1 MEHPDYIF
9 AAVPYLNA
17 APLTWALGQPD
28 SGVTL
33 TEDHPSRLAAKL
45 LAGEADAALI
55 PVVDLFRNPDLT
67 PISGIGIAARRQV
80 ESVLLKCNRP
90 LVQVRRIAMDPASA
104 TSNRLAAIVLKHR
117 LSIDAQLV
125 PGLAPEEADAYV
137 LIGDRALT
145 EEPAPC
151 GDQDLAELWRSM
163 TNLPFVFAV
172 WAHRRDHE
180 GADDLARIAQ
190 HACER
195 GLEQI
200 DAIAADYAVQLGLS
214 TERCVTYLTE
224 RIRYR
229 LGTSEME
236 GLQRFWELLREDG
249 LLDDV
254 KPGPEYSS

>member
-1 MEHPDYIF
+1 MKHPNYIF
-9 AAVPYLNA
+9 AAVPYMNA
-17 APLTWALGQPD
+17 APLTWALARPD

-33 TEDHPSRLAAKL
+33 TEDHPSSLAAKL

-67 PISGIGIAARRQV
+67 PIPGIGIAARREV

-90 LVQVRRIAMDPASA
+90 LARVRRIATDPASA
-104 TSNRLAAIVLKHR
+104 TSNRLAAIVLRHR
-117 LSIDAQLV
+117 LGLDAKLV
-125 PGLAPEEADAYV
+125 PGLAPDEADAYV
-137 LIGDRALT
+137 LIGDRALV

-172 WAHRRDHE
+172 WAHRRHHE
-180 GADDLARIAQ
+180 GADDLARIARD
-190 HACER
+190 ACER

-200 DAIAADYAVQLGLS
+200 DAIAADYAVRLGLS
-214 TERCVTYLTE
+214 TERCVTYLSE

-229 LGTSEME
+229 LGTNEME
-236 GLQRFWELLREDG
+236 GLERFWVLLQEDG

-254 KPGPEYSS
+254 TTSRETSI